1 MFATVQKTLRA
12 YLKNFVDY
20 NDKQEVNR
28 KITLF
33 EKPLEFE
40 YQEKFR
46 FYVED
51 YGMKTVKIQIGSL
64 KSILKFL
71 KQRICQK

>member
-1 MFATVQKTLRA
+1 MRA

-71 KQRICQK
+71 K